1 MQNKIQEI
9 LKSQN
14 LTQAK
19 FAERLGIQA
28 SAVSHLLSGRNGA
41 SFDVIQRIL
50 TAFPEINP
58 DWLILEK
65 GEMYRNE
72 VEQPINQNVTVKT
85 NKIEPLQRSLFDD
98 ELSNDPEYSTQKQLT
113 PEENRSQ
120 NSPVVPSANGSP
132 KNVVT
137 TNNVNLQTMGMVT
150 PNNTPADVQPQLQ
163 QQVVNSQPIQQV
175 QPAQPIQQQVQP
187 NVQQIVVTQA
197 QPPRS
202 IKKIIILY
210 SDNTFEEINK

>member
-72 VEQPINQNVTVKT
+72 VEQTINQNVTVKT

-120 NSPVVPSANGSP
+120 NSPVAPSANGSP

-150 PNNTPADVQPQLQ
+150 PNNTPTDVQPQLQ